1 MPAYSLRYPIVGRG
15 CARTDLATMAL
26 CPKTAEQTPQARL
39 SHLLLHLVQ
48 PLPHSGKLR
57 HLRLVVF
64 LSEPPVSLMV
74 HSLGPL
80 REGLSHVRAPSE
92 PLPNRLRPA
101 KSTVHLVFAL
111 AFVTEVVAVAAQE
124 ILPRPVQHSYPP
136 AAARSRADEPRPLA
150 SEVARCPGKGHG
162 LPHVFPFS
170 AWTASVPVCRYHSL
184 RFLVP

>member
-48 PLPHSGKLR
+48 PLPHSGKLL

-80 REGLSHVRAPSE
+80 REGLSHVRAPSKA
-92 PLPNRLRPA
+92 LPDRLRPA
-101 KSTVHLVFAL
+101 KSTVHLVL
-111 AFVTEVVAVAAQE
+111 LLTFVDQIVAMTAQEVAAQTVKE
-124 ILPRPVQHSYPP
+124 SYPP
-136 AAARSRADEPRPLA
+136 TAGCSR
-150 SEVARCPGKGHG
+150 
-162 LPHVFPFS
+162 
-170 AWTASVPVCRYHSL
+170 T
-184 RFLVP
+184 